1 MSGLGCAA
9 AGGPAARLDDAGLG
23 YGCAARGQLGGLVET
38 GRRAG
43 DRLERAVED
52 AQRALGDITDHV
64 LALRLELDQ
73 VEALDGDLLGQ
84 LLVDRHAQE
93 RHLLRKDGVQPGGE
107 PTVDLAGGRG
117 SLSFKTLDRLAGRS
131 DRVRSDLGRG
141 LGGSERYFLA

>member
-1 MSGLGCAA
+1 MSGLGWPA
-9 AGGPAARLDDAGLG
+9 AGGPAARLDDAGRG
-23 YGCAARGQLGGLVET
+23 RGGAARCQLGCLLET

-84 LLVDRHAQE
+84 LLVDRHAKE
-93 RHLLRKDGVQPGGE
+93 RHLLRKDGVQACGE
-107 PTVDLAGGRG
+107 LAVELASGRG
-117 SLSFKTLDRLAGRS
+117 SLALESLDRLACRS
-131 DRVRSDLGRG
+131 DRVRGYLRQIGR
-141 LGGSERYFLA
+141 AHV